1 MRCER
6 IAYVLNYKNFKK
18 ENCTL
23 LGHYAA
29 GSGNFLQTFRDNLSV
44 PSSGFKNRN
53 DILVYNPNKIHKSQ
67 SLINLTSAQHVSG
80 VTITHHQEHKTT
92 VTTASGNRYTI
103 IDRFKFTD
111 KEYR

>member
-1 MRCER
+1 MCER
-6 IAYVLNYKNFKK
+6 IAYFLNYKNIKK

-53 DILVYNPNKIHKSQ
+53 EILVYKSQ
-67 SLINLTSAQHVSG
+67 QDAMLQSLFYLTTALHVSG
-80 VTITHHQEHKTT
+80 VTITHHQEYKT
-92 VTTASGNRYTI
+92 VTTASGNRYTV
-103 IDRFKFTD
+103 IDRLKFTD